1 MHSLNISPLYSK
13 GKIQSALGSGPLIVV
28 QSEKVQFLELCK
40 ISEKLY
46 FSLYTLDLHFTYY
59 QIGSY

>member
-28 QSEKVQFLELCK
+28 QFLSERVQFLELRK

-46 FSLYTLDLHFTYY
+46 FSLYTPDLHFNLL
-59 QIGSY
+59 